1 MSLEA
6 RGLTFAYAEDAAPAV
21 SGVDLELET
30 GELIAVV
37 GPNGSGKSTLLA
49 LLAGWRRPQVG
60 EVLLDGRPLGSLS
73 HRERALQVAYLP
85 QSVVP
90 LYDLTVGE
98 VVASGRHPHRGP
110 WGLGN
115 GGDRAAI
122 AGALAATATTQL
134 AARDFGSLSG
144 GEQQRVLVASVF
156 AQQPRWLLLD
166 EPTASLDVH
175 HRVAVLDVLRSAVRR
190 GSGVILVTHDLN
202 LAALFADRVVL
213 LVEGRRHA
221 VGTPTEVLV
230 QPVLEAAYGPE
241 LIVVEHPEVA
251 RPVVLPRS
259 GLSR

>member
-1 MSLEA
+1 MSLAA
-6 RGLTFAYAEDAAPAV
+6 RGLTFAYAEGAAPAV
-21 SGVDLELET
+21 SGVDLELDP
-30 GELIAVV
+30 GELIVVV

-49 LLAGWRRPQVG
+49 LLAGWRRPQAG
-60 EVLLDGRPLGSLS
+60 GVLLDDRPLASLS
-73 HRERALQVAYLP
+73 HRERARQVAYLP
-85 QSVVP
+85 QAVAP
-90 LYDLTVGE
+90 LYDLTVRE

-110 WGLGN
+110 WGIGN

-122 AGALAATATTQL
+122 DEAMAATATAEL
-134 AARDFGSLSG
+134 ASREFASLSG

-175 HRVAVLDVLRSAVRR
+175 HRVAVLDVLRAAVGR
-190 GSGVILVTHDLN
+190 GSGVVLVTHDLN

-221 VGTPTEVLV
+221 TGAPAEVLV
-230 QPVLEAAYGPE
+230 QSLLEAAYGPE
-241 LIVVEHPEVA
+241 LIVVQHPEVP

-259 GLSR
+259 GIGR